1 MRSLKKTIGGI
12 PHLDE
17 NYTVLGNVVNVI
29 SMLDSM
35 ARNKTN
41 DHDSPLNDVIILS
54 VTMVE
59 LSHFKI
65 TT

>member
-1 MRSLKKTIGGI
+1 
-12 PHLDE
+12 
-17 NYTVLGNVVNVI
+17 
-29 SMLDSM
+29 MLDSIS
-35 ARNKTN
+35 RNKTN

-59 LSHFKI
+59 ESHFKI

>member
-1 MRSLKKTIGGI
+1 
-12 PHLDE
+12 
-17 NYTVLGNVVNVI
+17 
-29 SMLDSM
+29 MLNSM

-41 DHDSPLNDVIILS
+41 DLDSPLNDVIILS

-59 LSHFKI
+59 ESHFKI

>member
-1 MRSLKKTIGGI
+1 
-12 PHLDE
+12 
-17 NYTVLGNVVNVI
+17 
-29 SMLDSM
+29 MLDSM

-41 DHDSPLNDVIILS
+41 DLDSPLNDVIILS

-59 LSHFKI
+59 ESQFKF